1 MTERL
6 RKEFGRYGCIIE
18 ERSIDCEYEEKKQVL
33 FNFTDI
39 PNYFEIVPVEESD
52 NVWLDI
58 ADHNGRHVPLEHRSV
73 YSNYRGEKVIFTLLR
88 PLILGYQGQNS
99 FGREL
104 ANLIGLYYSDRLYR
118 WSDFSHDFEHRN
130 DYMLCFTPNIGFS
143 TQGYYYKACREN
155 EFSAVFFGQQCPY
168 GMRYEDSP
176 LPEGKTGVMRAGECQ
191 HCLYHLREDNTNCW
205 TVCRISPLLK

>member
-18 ERSIDCEYEEKKQVL
+18 ERSIDWEFEEKKQVL

-39 PNYFEIVPVEESD
+39 TNYFDLVPVEQSQ
-52 NVWLDI
+52 NIWLDI
-58 ADHNGRHVPLEHRSV
+58 VDNKGRYVPLEHRSI

-88 PLILGYQGQNS
+88 DLTIGYQGQNS

-118 WSDFSHDFEHRN
+118 WADFAHDFEHKN
-130 DYMLCFTPNIGFS
+130 EYMLCFTPNTGIS
-143 TQGYYYKACREN
+143 TLGYYYKACRGN
-155 EFSAVFFGQQCPY
+155 DFSAVFFGQQCPY
-168 GMRYEDSP
+168 GIRYEDSP
-176 LPEGKTGVMRAGECQ
+176 LSEGETGTMIAGKCRY
-191 HCLYHLREDNTNCW
+191 CRYHMYEDYRNCW
-205 TVCRISPLLK
+205 TVCRISPIKR